1 MNQGAFFGSSFGVV
15 GGGGVVDVTD
25 FASAFGATGGDGAAG
40 VVGSSLQPAITTS
53 DNTMLETIEQ
63 TLIPSLMLTVALL
76 EKLAVGRDISS

>member
-1 MNQGAFFGSSFGVV
+1 MDQGAFFVSSFVV
-15 GGGGVVDVTD
+15 VRGGVVDVTD
-25 FASAFGATGGDGAAG
+25 FASAFGVTGGDGAAG